1 MVNVLRFTLYSGNL
15 DKKFTE
21 YYEKTTSILF
31 GDGIR
36 HSHSGL
42 LYIAQSLGR

>member
-21 YYEKTTSILF
+21 YYEKTPSILF
-31 GDGIR
+31 GDGIW
-36 HSHSGL
+36 HSHPCL
-42 LYIAQSLGR
+42 LYLALSLGR